1 MARKGKLSRLEYNVT
16 ISYLL
21 FQVLGYNPD
30 KKKYKIQFFDKAANK
45 MFIQESNVK
54 VFEDLT
60 VDGIPEKYIDDWSKG
75 MAAARSEHMSANE
88 TLSDSDTSGIGRF
101 LKSGSVETFSTFLKI
116 VNFSRYVYTGHSN
129 IWTKSGPVI

>member
-1 MARKGKLSRLEYNVT
+1 
-16 ISYLL
+16 
-21 FQVLGYNPD
+21 
-30 KKKYKIQFFDKAANK
+30 

-60 VDGIPEKYIDDWSKG
+60 VDGIPEKYTDDWSKG

-101 LKSGSVETFSTFLKI
+101 LKSGSV
-116 VNFSRYVYTGHSN
+116 
-129 IWTKSGPVI
+129 